1 MRKLKIFIIILA
13 VIIGLA
19 GYWKYREN
27 VYSKEILKLE
37 ILGPAEAQL
46 LQEVEYTVKYK
57 NNGNFNLEEVKL
69 VFKCPKNSL
78 ECLVAGKEESPE
90 EKKSLR
96 KEFSLSTI
104 YPGEEKIIKFKTR
117 LLGKENE
124 TKEAKATISY
134 RPKNLKAIYESSTT
148 FTTQIKPILLNFE
161 FDLPS
166 RAESG
171 RELKFSLN
179 YFSNLDYPLSNI
191 EVKVEYPSGFQFLES
206 NPQAL
211 EKTDFEIKSLNRT
224 EGGRIEINGL
234 LTGQAGEQKIFRAVF
249 GIWKEGEFIVL
260 KEAMRGVEIIEPALY
275 ISQIINGKP
284 DYFAQIGDLL
294 HYEIYFRNLGREPFE
309 NLSLI
314 AKLKGGLFDL
324 STIKSDSGE
333 NAAGDNTIVW
343 DWKKVPELKFLDSGK
358 EGKIEFWVNLKS
370 DEQLKPGE
378 NPSVSNEIIFPG
390 QTKKEFLTKINSKLI
405 LTQKGYIEDEIF
417 GSPGPLP
424 PRVGEKSYFT
434 IIWQVENFYNR
445 IGNTKVKAVLSPLA
459 ELTGKIFPENAPF
472 TFDSN
477 SRELLWQIGDLEP
490 GAEKKIQLAFQIALN
505 LKEEEKFS
513 TLLMTPAEISGE
525 DKWTNQILSTKTLPL
540 YTNFSEVIIGEG
552 IMPYSTSI
560 IDSNE

>member
-1 MRKLKIFIIILA
+1 M
-13 VIIGLA
+13 
-19 GYWKYREN
+19 
-27 VYSKEILKLE
+27 E
-37 ILGPAEAQL
+37 ILGPTETTL
-46 LQEVEYTVKYK
+46 LQEIEYAVKYK
-57 NNGNFNLEEVKL
+57 NNGNFNLEEAKL
-69 VFKCPKNSL
+69 VFECPKNSL
-78 ECLVAGKEESPE
+78 ECSVAGKEKSPE

-104 YPGEEKIIKFKTR
+104 YPGEEKIIRLKTR

-134 RPKNLKAIYESSTT
+134 RPKNLKALYDSSTT
-148 FTTQIKPILLNFE
+148 FTTQIKQVLLNFE
-161 FDLPS
+161 FDFPS
-166 RAESG
+166 KAESG
-171 RELKFSLN
+171 REFKFSLN

-191 EVKVEYPSGFQFLES
+191 GVKVEYPSEFQFLES
-206 NPQAL
+206 KPQSL
-211 EKTDFEIKSLNRT
+211 EKTDFEIKSLNKT

-234 LTGQAGEQKIFRAVF
+234 LTGNAGEQKIFRAVF

-260 KEAMRGVEIIEPALY
+260 KEAMRGVEIIEPSLY
-275 ISQIINGKP
+275 ISQLINGKP
-284 DYFAQIGDLL
+284 DYFAQIGDFL
-294 HYEIYFRNLGREPFE
+294 HYEIYFRNLGTKPFE

-324 STIKSDSGE
+324 SNIKSDSGE
-333 NAAGDNTIVW
+333 NTSGDNTIVW

-370 DEQLKPGE
+370 DEQPGPGE
-378 NPSVSNEIIFPG
+378 NPSVTDEIIFPG

-405 LTQKGYIEDEIF
+405 LTQKGYIDDEIF

-434 IIWQVENFYNR
+434 VVWQVENFYNK
-445 IGNTKVKAVLSPLA
+445 IGNAKVKAVLSPLA
-459 ELTGKIFPENAPF
+459 ELTGKIFPENAAL

-490 GAEKKIQLAFQIALN
+490 GTEKKVQLAFQLALN
-505 LKEEEKFS
+505 LKEAERFS

-540 YTNFSEVIIGEG
+540 YTNFSEMIIGEG
-552 IMPYSTSI
+552 IMPYSTSTG
-560 IDSNE
+560 D